1 MIVKEHLTKD
11 GRIVLAIC
19 DSNLLNKTFEE
30 DNKILDLTSE
40 FYKGEEKNKEETVA
54 EIKKANIIHAIGEET
69 INLLK
74 DLKLLTENNI
84 LVVQGIPHSEIIKE

>member
-1 MIVKEHLTKD
+1 MIVKEHVAND
-11 GRIVLAIC
+11 GRIILVLC

-40 FYKGEEKNKEETVA
+40 FYKGEEKNKEETIA
-54 EIKKANIIHAIGEET
+54 EIKKAHIVHAIGEES

-74 DLKLLTENNI
+74 ELNLITTDNVLI
-84 LVVQGIPHSEIIKE
+84 VQEIPHSEIIKE

>member
-1 MIVKEHLTKD
+1 MIVKQHIAND
-11 GRIVLAIC
+11 GRILLAIC

-40 FYKGEEKNKEETVA
+40 FYKGEEKNKEETIV
-54 EIKKANIIHAIGEET
+54 EIKKAHIVHAIGEET

-74 DLKLLTENNI
+74 ELKLLTENNI
-84 LVVQGIPHSEIIKE
+84 LIVQGIPHSEIIKE

>member
-1 MIVKEHLTKD
+1 MIVKEHLTND
-11 GRIVLAIC
+11 GRSILVLC

-40 FYKGEEKNKEETVA
+40 FYKGEEKNKEETIA
-54 EIKKANIIHAIGEET
+54 EIKKAHVIHAIGEES

-74 DLKLLTENNI
+74 ELKLIEDSHI
-84 LVVQGIPHSEIIKE
+84 LIVQGIPHSEIIKG